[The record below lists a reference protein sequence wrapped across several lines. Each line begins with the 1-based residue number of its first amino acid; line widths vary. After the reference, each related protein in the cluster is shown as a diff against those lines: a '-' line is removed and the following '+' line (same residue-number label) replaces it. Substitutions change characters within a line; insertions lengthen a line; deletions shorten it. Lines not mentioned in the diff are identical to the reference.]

1 MKKQHPQESANNA
14 TEYGKLFVVLN
25 INAAFAALSL
35 KTKQAYVLAEKYC
48 NSALNLDA
56 KNQKGLFRRGL
67 ANKELAQL
75 LEI

>member
-35 KTKQAYVLAEKYC
+35 KTK
-48 NSALNLDA
+48 
-56 KNQKGLFRRGL
+56 
-67 ANKELAQL
+67 
-75 LEI
+75 